1 MKQVTGSRGRPKW
14 YYVKDIPKLQAAKAL
29 LLQGLSRLHM
39 VLAEFCPACD
49 NDG

>member
-1 MKQVTGSRGRPKW
+1 MKQITVSRGRHKW
-14 YYVKDIPKLQAAKAL
+14 YFSKDIPKSQAAKAL

-39 VLAEFCPACD
+39 VLAEFWPACD